1 LLSTAAKQ
9 SLVSGVSA
17 TWSTGWL
24 GKALKVRMQT
34 KNRRLGAINNTQQW
48 LVTEVQ
54 PWELGK
60 TGLGEQQQKNS

>member
-1 LLSTAAKQ
+1 MVGKSLESEDADQKQKARGYKQHTA
-9 SLVSGVSA
+9 V
-17 TWSTGWL
+17 
-24 GKALKVRMQT
+24 
-34 KNRRLGAINNTQQW
+34 